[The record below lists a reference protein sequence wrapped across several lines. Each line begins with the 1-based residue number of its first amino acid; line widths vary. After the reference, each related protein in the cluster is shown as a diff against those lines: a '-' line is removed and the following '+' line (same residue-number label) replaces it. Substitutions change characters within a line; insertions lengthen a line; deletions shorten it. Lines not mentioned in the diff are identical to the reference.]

1 MYVSYTCDEFIKH
14 TIHRYV
20 QGGENLPTDRT
31 LNITMT
37 PISMELLIYESQY
50 DWWCVHAHIDTIIHM
65 YRIYIPFVCI
75 IRELTNK
82 QNGHEKQIT
91 DLAWRLTEP
100 S

>member
-37 PISMELLIYESQY
+37 PISIELLIYESQY
-50 DWWCVHAHIDTIIHM
+50 DWWCVHAHVDTIIHI

-75 IRELTNK
+75 NSLKINRMGMRSKSQTW
-82 QNGHEKQIT
+82 HR
-91 DLAWRLTEP
+91 D
-100 S
+100 